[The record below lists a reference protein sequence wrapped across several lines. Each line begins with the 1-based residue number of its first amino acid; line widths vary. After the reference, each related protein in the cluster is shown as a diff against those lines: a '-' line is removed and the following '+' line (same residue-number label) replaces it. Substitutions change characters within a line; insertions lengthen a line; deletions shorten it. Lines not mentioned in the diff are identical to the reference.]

1 MVEAVGGWLDK
12 GVGRNNLN
20 GGMGEKF
27 MVGLVDVCGRDGWW
41 DGWTFS
47 LMEGQV
53 RDGWMVV

>member
-1 MVEAVGGWLDK
+1 MGVEIK
-12 GVGRNNLN
+12 GRNNLN

-27 MVGLVDVCGRDGWW
+27 MVGLVDVCGKDGWW